1 MHATKPPPS
10 PSKRP
15 VNLSLDAQLVE
26 RAKALGMNVSGT
38 VEALLA
44 AEVERVYWQRW
55 NDDNREAIAHYNARV
70 AREGLPLVRH
80 RSFARGVPDEA

>member
-1 MHATKPPPS
+1 MHTSKPLP

-55 NDDNREAIAHYNARV
+55 NADNREAIAHYNARI
-70 AREGLPLVRH
+70 AREGLPLARH
-80 RSFARGVPDEA
+80 RSFARGVSDEA